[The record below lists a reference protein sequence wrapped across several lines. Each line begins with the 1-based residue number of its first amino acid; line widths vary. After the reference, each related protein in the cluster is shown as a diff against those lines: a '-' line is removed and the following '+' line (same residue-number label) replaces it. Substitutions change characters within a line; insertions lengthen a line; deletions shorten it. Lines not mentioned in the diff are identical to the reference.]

1 MPKIKLCDTKNG
13 IEVYYDPLHSHVAT
27 HFKDTPK
34 LKTLV
39 KKLISTHSFKEKEIY
54 AEFKIDKVV
63 VLSDLVE
70 TNDNDEI
77 IYAKRLN
84 RKGYTR
90 FVKNRKPEK
99 TSSSYLTIWLKQD
112 EERKY
117 DLASAWIGRT
127 CPAFPDDEYA
137 IPESK
142 PFWEKHALVWGN
154 QEIQSGTE
162 TTKSPW

>member
-1 MPKIKLCDTKNG
+1 MSKIKLCKTKNG

-27 HFKDTPK
+27 HFKDTPE
-34 LKTLV
+34 L
-39 KKLISTHSFKEKEIY
+39 KKLLKELLATKSFTKKEIY
-54 AEFKIDKVV
+54 KEYKIKPTAIF
-63 VLSDLVE
+63 SDLVE
-70 TNDNDEI
+70 TNDNDKI

-84 RKGYTR
+84 REGYTR
-90 FVKNRKPEK
+90 FVKNRKPES

-117 DLASAWIGRT
+117 ELASAWIGRT

-137 IPESK
+137 TPKSK
-142 PFWEKHALVWGN
+142 PFWKKHALIWGK